1 MSPIIS
7 AKGGL
12 SSQGYGQFA
21 STGTPYTLVG
31 NYDAL
36 ATVTVPSGGLSSIT
50 FAGIP
55 STYTHLQIRAF
66 VKTNRST
73 YGRDEFFL
81 RFNDDSTSSN
91 YSWHTLYGDGGTA
104 AAYAAPT
111 ESYIDAGYI
120 SGGVGTSMFGAA
132 VVDILD
138 YKNPSKYKTTR
149 SLTGHDHNGAIAG
162 IHAIVNLNSG
172 LWKSTSAINSIKI
185 AVISGTAFNE
195 YSSFALYGVK

>member
-1 MSPIIS
+1 MPILGS
-7 AKGGL
+7 LGGL
-12 SSQGYGQFA
+12 SARGFGFGA
-21 STGTPYTLVG
+21 GPTTTPFTLTG

-36 ATVTVPSGGLSSIT
+36 STVTVPSGGLSSIT

-55 STYTHLQIRAF
+55 QTGYTHLQIRAF

-185 AVISGTAFNE
+185 TNIC
-195 YSSFALYGVK
+195 YL